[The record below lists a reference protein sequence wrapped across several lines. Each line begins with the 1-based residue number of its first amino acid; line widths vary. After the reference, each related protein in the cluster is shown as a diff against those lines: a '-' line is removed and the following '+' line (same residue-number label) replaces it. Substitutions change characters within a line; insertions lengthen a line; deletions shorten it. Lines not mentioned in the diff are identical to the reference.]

1 MKVGDEVKI
10 QGMPEYGLGKVVRF
24 YANQG
29 TVLVDFDKDDELTY
43 CIYESLVSNKKSN
56 KQHEEKK

>member
-10 QGMPEYGLGKVVRF
+10 KNMPELGSGKIVRF

-29 TVLVDFDKDDELTY
+29 TVLVDFKNSDTLKY
-43 CIYESLVSNKKSN
+43 CDYCKVMKEK
-56 KQHEEKK
+56 EE

>member
-43 CIYESLVSNKKSN
+43 CIYETLVSNKSIN
-56 KQHEEKK
+56 K